1 MNWDA
6 ISAVA
11 EMLGALAVV
20 ASLVY
25 VGRQVSQNTA
35 MMRVAASSDTVE
47 RDHGLVL
54 PLIESEELA
63 EIWLK
68 GDHRLSELSEANR
81 QRLLL
86 FERRAIT
93 LWHHNY
99 QLRIQGLLSDAVWH
113 YQNAMIRFLSQR
125 QSMREAWGIFKD
137 TFEPSFQTYVDDQFR
152 AASIEPSE

>member
-6 ISAVA
+6 ISAIA
-11 EMLGALAVV
+11 EVLGAVAVV

-25 VGRQVSQNTA
+25 VGRQVAQNTA
-35 MMRVAASSDTVE
+35 MMRVAASSETLE

-54 PLIESEELA
+54 PLIESEEMT

-68 GDHRLSELSEANR
+68 GDKRLNELREAQR

-93 LWHHNY
+93 LWHHNFHLHD
-99 QLRIQGLLSDAVWH
+99 QKLLSEETWH
-113 YQNAMIRFLSQR
+113 YQNQMIRFLGDR
-125 QSMREAWGIFKD
+125 RAMREAWSMFKS
-137 TFEPSFQTYVDDQFR
+137 TFETSFQDYVDDLIQ
-152 AASIEPSE
+152 ATEQPLSQ

>member
-6 ISAVA
+6 ISAISEV
-11 EMLGALAVV
+11 LGAVAVV

-35 MMRVAASSDTVE
+35 MMRVAASSETLE

-68 GDHRLSELSEANR
+68 GDHRLDELSEANR

-93 LWHHNY
+93 LWHHNF
-99 QLRIQGLLSDAVWH
+99 QLRLQSLLSDAVWH
-113 YQNAMIRFLSQR
+113 YQNEMIKFLCHR
-125 QSMREAWGIFKD
+125 QSMRQAWGIFKS
-137 TFEPSFQTYVDDQFR
+137 TFEPGFQAYVDDQFR
-152 AASIEPSE
+152 IESDASTE